1 MRRAKWVLIVP
12 LALLV
17 LAVGGT
23 WVYINVFRDDA
34 PERLTLESNSS
45 DTTVATAED
54 ASASTGGAIDGTWT
68 PTSASQAGYR
78 VNEVLFGQRAEAV
91 GRTNSVTGRLVIT
104 GTTVSEATFTV
115 DMTTVASDENRR
127 DNQFRGRIMDVATY
141 PTSTFTLTSP
151 VELDSLPDA
160 GEQITV
166 NGTGKLALR
175 GTTKTV
181 TIPLTAQLDGDTIKV
196 QGTVPITFDE
206 WGIPNPSFGPA
217 ETEDHG
223 ELEFLLVFAKG

>member
-23 WVYINVFRDDA
+23 WVYINVLRDDA

-45 DTTVATAED
+45 DTAVATAED
-54 ASASTGGAIDGTWT
+54 ASASAPSGIDGTWT
-68 PTSASQAGYR
+68 PTPDSQAGYR

-91 GRTNSVTGRLVIT
+91 GRTNDVTGSLVISR
-104 GTTVSEATFTV
+104 TTVSEATFTV

-127 DNQFRGRIMDVATY
+127 DNQFKGRIMDVSTY

-151 VELDSLPDA
+151 IELGSLPAA
-160 GEQITV
+160 GESVTV
-166 NGTGKLALR
+166 NGTGKLTLR

-181 TIPLTAQLDGDTIKV
+181 TLPLTAQLDGDTIKV
-196 QGTVPITFDE
+196 QGSVPITFDE

-223 ELEFLLVFAKG
+223 ELEFLLVFTKG

>member
-12 LALLV
+12 LVLAV

-34 PERLTLESNSS
+34 PERLTLESSTS
-45 DTTVATAED
+45 ATTVAAEE
-54 ASASTGGAIDGTWT
+54 SAAAVTDIDGTWK

-91 GRTNSVTGRLVIT
+91 GRTNKVTGDLVIS

-115 DMTTVASDENRR
+115 DMTTVTSDESRR

-151 VELDSLPDA
+151 IDFGTIPDG
-160 GEQITV
+160 GEPITV
-166 NGTGKLALR
+166 DGTGKLTLR
-175 GTTKTV
+175 STTKTV
-181 TIPLTAQLDGDTIKV
+181 TIPLTAQLDGSTIKV

-217 ETEDHG
+217 QTEDHG

>member
-12 LALLV
+12 LVLAV

-34 PERLTLESNSS
+34 PERLTLESNTS
-45 DTTVATAED
+45 DTTVAAEE
-54 ASASTGGAIDGTWT
+54 SAAPATDIDGTWKPT
-68 PTSASQAGYR
+68 PASQAGYR

-91 GRTNSVTGRLVIT
+91 GRTNKVTGNLVIG

-115 DMTTVASDENRR
+115 DMTTVTSDEGRR

-141 PTSTFTLTSP
+141 PTSTFALTSP
-151 VELDSLPDA
+151 IDFGTIPDGA
-160 GEQITV
+160 EPITV
-166 NGTGKLALR
+166 NGTGKLTLR

-181 TIPLTAQLDGDTIKV
+181 TIPLTAQFDGSTIKV

-217 ETEDHG
+217 QTEDHG